1 MLTEE
6 ESATGKKK
14 TATKDLGLA
23 QKKGRAGTRNRE
35 LMEDMGRLQEIDD
48 DLEYFHGVQS
58 YFKKEN
64 IIVDVL
70 HKDTFSHEHRVNYFN
85 KVFEKF
91 PANSLIF
98 LDPDTGLEVKN
109 PTQRHLLFDEVKKI
123 YDRMDHQSVLMIYQ
137 HLPRV
142 TREGYIKKRCR
153 ELAAITHSRP
163 ETITDNEIVFFILT
177 KNPHVQDPPLCG
189 TGRLCGQVQYAD
201 CLRLWGKSIIFILKK
216 RFRSG
221 LQLVFGNVFEIKFV
235 EMGEPAVPA
244 PDGKVPAADGQVVGT
259 GDMAVPAFGRL
270 DKFPEIITADL
281 RERLLLY

>member
-1 MLTEE
+1 MNRMFFGDARDLFKFDLVRHIMKAFPDLLSFTFVPMLTEE
-6 ESATGKKK
+6 ESRTGKKK

-23 QKKGRAGTRNRE
+23 LKNGRAGTGNRE
-35 LMEDMGRLQEIDD
+35 LMVDMGRLQEIDD

-70 HKDTFSHEHRVNYFN
+70 HKDTFSHENRTNYFN

-91 PANSLIF
+91 PASSLIF

-123 YDRMDHQSVLMIYQ
+123 FDHMDHQSVLMIYQ

-142 TREGYIKKRCR
+142 TREGYIAKRCR
-153 ELAAITHSRP
+153 ELAGITHSRP

-177 KNPHVQDPPLCG
+177 KNPQFN
-189 TGRLCGQVQYAD
+189 TRLCAVLGEYAD
-201 CLRLWGKSIIFILKK
+201 RYNTLISCDCGE
-216 RFRSG
+216 
-221 LQLVFGNVFEIKFV
+221 NV
-235 EMGEPAVPA
+235 
-244 PDGKVPAADGQVVGT
+244 
-259 GDMAVPAFGRL
+259 
-270 DKFPEIITADL
+270 
-281 RERLLLY
+281 

>member
-6 ESATGKKK
+6 VSKTRKKK

-23 QKKGRAGTRNRE
+23 QKKGKAGTRNLE

-48 DLEYFHGVQS
+48 DLEYFHGIQS

-70 HKDTFSHEHRVNYFN
+70 HKDTFSHEHRVNYFE
-85 KVFEKF
+85 KVFANL
-91 PANSLIF
+91 PASSLIF

-109 PTQRHLLFDEVKKI
+109 PTQRHLLYDEVKKI
-123 YDRMDHQSVLMIYQ
+123 FERMDHQSVLMIYQ

-177 KNPHVQDPPLCG
+177 KNPQFK
-189 TGRLCGQVQYAD
+189 TRLCAVLGDYAD
-201 CLRLWGKSIIFILKK
+201 TYNTLITCDCGGK
-216 RFRSG
+216 
-221 LQLVFGNVFEIKFV
+221 Q
-235 EMGEPAVPA
+235 
-244 PDGKVPAADGQVVGT
+244 
-259 GDMAVPAFGRL
+259 
-270 DKFPEIITADL
+270 
-281 RERLLLY
+281 

>member
-1 MLTEE
+1 MNRMFFGDARDLFKFDLVRHIMKAFPDLASFTLVPMLTEE
-6 ESATGKKK
+6 EPATGKKK

-23 QKKGRAGTRNRE
+23 QKKGRAGTQNRE

-70 HKDTFSHEHRVNYFN
+70 HKDTFSHEHRTNYFN
-85 KVFEKF
+85 KMFEKF

-123 YDRMDHQSVLMIYQ
+123 YDRLDHQSVLMIYQ

-142 TREGYIKKRCR
+142 TRSGYIEKRCR

-163 ETITDNEIVFFILT
+163 ETITDNEIVFFIMT
-177 KNPHVQDPPLCG
+177 KNPQIK
-189 TGRLCGQVQYAD
+189 TRLCAVLGDYAD
-201 CLRLWGKSIIFILKK
+201 KYNTLITCDCEGK
-216 RFRSG
+216 
-221 LQLVFGNVFEIKFV
+221 
-235 EMGEPAVPA
+235 P
-244 PDGKVPAADGQVVGT
+244 
-259 GDMAVPAFGRL
+259 
-270 DKFPEIITADL
+270 
-281 RERLLLY
+281 